1 MSHETLFVVCRST
14 AGERERERGERKSE
28 REKVVTFH
36 YHQLGSLRK
45 EFFSHA
51 MNFCLIKMVSEQQ
64 QHVSSLF
71 VV

>member
-1 MSHETLFVVCRST
+1 MSHETLFVFCRSA
-14 AGERERERGERKSE
+14 AGERERERERE

-36 YHQLGSLRK
+36 YHQLGSLQK

-51 MNFCLIKMVSEQQ
+51 MNFCLIKMVSKQQ
-64 QHVSSLF
+64 QHVSSLL